1 MESLRK
7 VLWFFF
13 AIDIDRVAVAICVDA
28 QFKVTR
34 QYLLLLLDFPAGS
47 DFADDLSV
55 VSSPTEA
62 PESQDIGVDPP
73 EDLDNQVMKKNERK
87 EERDQWTTRIGSAL
101 PLHQHVKRKREMSIG
116 LGIRLNKPS
125 IWSRI
130 SVNQVIIEDEIWQ
143 YRYPPFFDPPSAQSL
158 TAVGTTEEDEDE
170 FASEEDPVVQVS
182 TAAPVPV
189 MAWLL
194 LF

>member
-1 MESLRK
+1 M
-7 VLWFFF
+7 VLLPPTLQCL
-13 AIDIDRVAVAICVDA
+13 ALIAVLSSMSDSMPI
-28 QFKVTR
+28 T
-34 QYLLLLLDFPAGS
+34 DFPAGS

-73 EDLDNQVMKKNERK
+73 EDLD
-87 EERDQWTTRIGSAL
+87 
-101 PLHQHVKRKREMSIG
+101 
-116 LGIRLNKPS
+116 
-125 IWSRI
+125 
-130 SVNQVIIEDEIWQ
+130 NQVIIEDEIWQ

-182 TAAPVPV
+182 TAAPVPFRV
-189 MAWLL
+189 LQLVDLPSYVLGIWDPFDAVVKDRQVRARRLPAEDDEWIWQG
-194 LF
+194 

>member
-1 MESLRK
+1 M
-7 VLWFFF
+7 
-13 AIDIDRVAVAICVDA
+13 AICVDA

-116 LGIRLNKPS
+116 LGIRLNEPS